1 VPVAKPS
8 AWTLKRLHEEPNIW
22 LATTRPDGRPHLIP
36 LWFVW
41 RRGRLYL
48 CVESRSVKARNIRVE
63 PRVSL
68 ALQDGSKP
76 AICEGLA
83 RVLTEPWPPEVTQAF
98 LKKYDWGIDPKDEYD
113 QLIEVKPTRWLGW

>member
-1 VPVAKPS
+1 
-8 AWTLKRLHEEPNIW
+8 
-22 LATTRPDGRPHLIP
+22 
-36 LWFVW
+36 
-41 RRGRLYL
+41 
-48 CVESRSVKARNIRVE
+48 VESRSVKARNIRVE